1 MTDTIKRTYA
11 VVFERGTSN
20 YSAYCP
26 DVLGCVSVGKDWPEM
41 LAMIREALEFH
52 IEGMLEDGEEVPEP
66 TMSVE
71 DAMRYH
77 CDLGEEPGYEE
88 WHDPD
93 EPPPTEVTV
102 AMVEVEINIPAAA
115 DAAEAVGVG
124 D

>member
-1 MTDTIKRTYA
+1 MTDTVKRTYA

-26 DVLGCVSVGKDWPEM
+26 DVLGCVSVGDDWPEM

-88 WHDPD
+88 WLDPD
-93 EPPPTEVTV
+93 EPPATEVTV
-102 AMVEVEINIPAAA
+102 AMVEVEINIPAGA